1 MYKKALTS
9 LTVLFF
15 MMGFIT
21 CLNDILVPYLK
32 EIFDLDYTQAALIQF
47 CFFGA
52 YGLTSIPASKIIE
65 KMGYQKGMVLGF
77 AVTALG
83 CLLFF
88 PAVSFHTYGLFLFAL
103 FVLASGIVLL
113 QVAANPYVSV
123 IGPKESASSR
133 LTMVQAFNSFGTF
146 LAPFF
151 GSYFILRSLSNTTD
165 AGAVRYPYLLIAG
178 VLVVIA
184 FVLSRLELPKI
195 ETEHNDRGSWGKV
208 MKDSNLIMGMI
219 GIFAYVGA
227 EVAIGSFLV
236 NYIMELSPMPETEAA
251 TMVAIYWGGAMAGRF
266 LGIYTLKEF
275 APGKVLYI
283 HSMLAIAL
291 ILISINSRGILS
303 IYSMILVGF
312 CNSIM
317 FPTIFTLGIKSLGPG
332 EEQKGSGLLAT
343 AILGGALVP
352 VLTGV
357 MADKMGFRIAFLLPV
372 LCYGYIALLGL
383 KNVSVKVLSTE
394 KIH

>member
-1 MYKKALTS
+1 MYKKALS
-9 LTVLFF
+9 ALTTLFF

-32 EIFDLDYTQAALIQF
+32 KIFDLDYTQAALVQF

-52 YGLTSIPASKIIE
+52 YGLTSIPASKLIE
-65 KMGYQKGMVLGF
+65 KLGYQTGMVLGF
-77 AVTALG
+77 AITALG

-103 FVLASGIVLL
+103 FILASGIVLL

-123 IGPKESASSR
+123 IGTKESASSR

-151 GSYFILRSLSNTTD
+151 GSYFILRNLSKTAD
-165 AGAVRYPYLLIAG
+165 AGAVRYPYLIIAI

-184 FVLSRLELPKI
+184 FILSRLKLPTI
-195 ETEHNDRGSWGKV
+195 EAHENHRGSWKKV
-208 MKDSNLIMGMI
+208 MKDPGLILGMV
-219 GIFAYVGA
+219 GIFTYVGA

-236 NYIMELSPMPETEAA
+236 NYIMEITPMAETEAA
-251 TMVAIYWGGAMAGRF
+251 TLVAIYWGSAMVGRF
-266 LGIYTLKEF
+266 IGIFTLKEF
-275 APGKVLYI
+275 SPGKVLSI
-283 HSMLAIAL
+283 HAMLAIAL
-291 ILISINSRGILS
+291 IIISINSRGLMS
-303 IYSMILVGF
+303 VYSMILVGF

-317 FPTIFTLGIKSLGPG
+317 FPTIFTLGIKQLGPG

-343 AILGGALVP
+343 AILGGAIIP
-352 VLTGV
+352 VLTGKL
-357 MADKMGFRIAFLLPV
+357 ADSSGLRMAFLIPV
-372 LCYGYIALLGL
+372 VCYVYIALLGM

-394 KIH
+394 KSQ

>member
-9 LTVLFF
+9 LTILFF

-32 EIFDLDYTQAALIQF
+32 AVFELDYTQAALIQF

-52 YGLTSIPASKIIE
+52 YGLTSIPASKLIE
-65 KMGYQKGMVLGF
+65 KLGYQKGMVLGF

-88 PAVSFHTYGLFLFAL
+88 PAVSLHTYGLFLAAL

-151 GSYFILRSLSNTTD
+151 GSYFILRGIQDTSH
-165 AGAVRYPYLLIAG
+165 AGAVRYPYLFIAMI
-178 VLVVIA
+178 LVVIA
-184 FVLSRLELPKI
+184 FALSRLKLPVISSEGTK
-195 ETEHNDRGSWGKV
+195 HGSWTSV
-208 MKDSNLIMGMI
+208 MKNPTLALGMI

-236 NYIMELSPMPETEAA
+236 NYIIQMTPMPETEAA
-251 TMVAIYWGGAMAGRF
+251 HLVAVYWGGAMVGRF
-266 LGIYTLKEF
+266 IGIYTLKAF
-275 APGKVLYI
+275 SPGKVLAV
-283 HSMLAIAL
+283 HSVLSISL
-291 ILISINSRGILS
+291 ILISINASGPIS

-312 CNSIM
+312 FNSIM
-317 FPTIFTLGIKSLGPG
+317 FPTIFTLGIRDLHGD
-332 EEQKGSGLLAT
+332 EQKGSGLLAT
-343 AILGGALVP
+343 AILGGAIVP
-352 VLTGV
+352 LLTGK
-357 MADKMGFRIAFLLPV
+357 MADAFGLRIAFLLPV
-372 LCYGYIALLGL
+372 VCYAYIALFGV
-383 KNVSVKVLSTE
+383 KNSKVKVQTTGTT
-394 KIH
+394 H